1 LKELKGQS
9 SGSPGEGG
17 PSVDAGKLSKL
28 TRRVEALEDIV
39 KGLGDGA
46 GKKVA
51 ADIAAIWEA
60 IQSLKDELEALRNL
74 LNSKMSALDGL
85 LASKADTELVFT
97 IEARLLEKI

>member
-1 LKELKGQS
+1 
-9 SGSPGEGG
+9 
-17 PSVDAGKLSKL
+17 VD
-28 TRRVEALEDIV
+28 ALEDIV

-51 ADIAAIWEA
+51 ADIASIWEA
-60 IQSLKDELEALRNL
+60 IKELKDELEALRNL